1 MLSEE
6 KEKVNTKMENVSSS
20 SLIFFFFGKGICTDF
35 WKEFLP
41 SRATKNVVST
51 GNSFN
56 Q

>member
-20 SLIFFFFGKGICTDF
+20 LIFFFFGKGICIDF
-35 WKEFLP
+35 WKEILT
-41 SRATKNVVST
+41 SRVMKNVVST